1 MVGIT
6 RLSSANQA
14 GLRGNISDVVPVTHA
29 ARLRQH
35 QNALVDHRGPL
46 QFFRPAWLRVVRRR
60 RLFGFHRFHKRC
72 QSCAEGLFDTLGIC
86 CGQAVLAFDVAECPE
101 RSVISRSNTLDLAEK
116 PIEKTSAC
124 IIPAIRRLPG
134 LLHFYAGV
142 SPKGSI
148 VQVSVWDTD
157 EHASQLDRLKE
168 MVADGRRDME
178 AVGVTFTPIFN
189 YPIDW
194 TWTA

>member
-1 MVGIT
+1 MT
-6 RLSSANQA
+6 ERTTLAESLPTTA
-14 GLRGNISDVVPVTHA
+14 
-29 ARLRQH
+29 
-35 QNALVDHRGPL
+35 
-46 QFFRPAWLRVVRRR
+46 VVRVS
-60 RLFGFHRFHKRC
+60 HATYDPSRF
-72 QSCAEGLFDTLGIC
+72 AEVD
-86 CGQAVLAFDVAECPE
+86 AA
-101 RSVISRSNTLDLAEK
+101 SK
-116 PIEKTSAC
+116 KTSEY

-157 EHASQLDRLKE
+157 EHAAQLDRLKE
-168 MVADGRRDME
+168 MVVDGRRDME

-194 TWTA
+194 TWTV

>member
-1 MVGIT
+1 MTGRIT
-6 RLSSANQA
+6 LAESLPTTA
-14 GLRGNISDVVPVTHA
+14 
-29 ARLRQH
+29 
-35 QNALVDHRGPL
+35 
-46 QFFRPAWLRVVRRR
+46 VVRVSRASFDR
-60 RLFGFHRFHKRC
+60 SRFDEVDAASK
-72 QSCAEGLFDTLGIC
+72 
-86 CGQAVLAFDVAECPE
+86 
-101 RSVISRSNTLDLAEK
+101 
-116 PIEKTSAC
+116 KTSEY

-157 EHASQLDRLKE
+157 GHAAQLDRLKE
-168 MVADGRRDME
+168 MVVDGRRDME

-194 TWTA
+194 TWTV